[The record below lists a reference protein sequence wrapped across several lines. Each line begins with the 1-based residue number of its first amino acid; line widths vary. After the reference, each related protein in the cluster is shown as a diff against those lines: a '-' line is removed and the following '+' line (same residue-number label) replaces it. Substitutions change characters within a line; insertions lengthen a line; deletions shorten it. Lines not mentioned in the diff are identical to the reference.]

1 MATLSA
7 AAANGKL
14 NAALAVAGMADPVA
28 SAAVSAGRA
37 SFLAVML
44 VALAAL
50 LA

>member
-7 AAANGKL
+7 AASNGQL

-37 SFLAVML
+37 SFSAVML

>member
-7 AAANGKL
+7 AASNGQL

-28 SAAVSAGRA
+28 SAAVITESASA
-37 SFLAVML
+37 AAALL
-44 VALAAL
+44 IALAAL